1 MMGEAILALAEQ
13 GMCSWGTGL
22 LAQSTGNAARDSP
35 REPARRL
42 PGGTD
47 RLT

>member
-1 MMGEAILALAEQ
+1 MMGEATLVFAEQ
-13 GMCSWGTGL
+13 GMCSWGAGL
-22 LAQSTGNAARDSP
+22 LAQSTGNAAQDSP
-35 REPARRL
+35 REPTRRL